1 LGTRGSVENL
11 FIVLDDSFFPPNF
24 IQSPLTKE
32 GSTNNLQLLTK
43 LHTSLLTIANCE
55 LVKSYNCWKRLFQ
68 QSWNKII
75 SSQNLRRFYKVC
87 SLNKIMKKKQVII
100 SILLIIA
107 IVLSSVS
114 VIMNVSV
121 MKDIK
126 SSSSEVKES
135 TAEISITILPNN
147 QKRVLENEAG

>member
-1 LGTRGSVENL
+1 
-11 FIVLDDSFFPPNF
+11 
-24 IQSPLTKE
+24 
-32 GSTNNLQLLTK
+32 
-43 LHTSLLTIANCE
+43 
-55 LVKSYNCWKRLFQ
+55 
-68 QSWNKII
+68 
-75 SSQNLRRFYKVC
+75 
-87 SLNKIMKKKQVII
+87 MKKKQVII